1 MLMNIPHCS
10 VSNRSMP
17 GVVIIKGQQR
27 LSLFNLAKINFFIP
41 QAQTIF
47 QSRSIMSN
55 IDLIYLWGIFCKT
68 K

>member
-27 LSLFNLAKINFFIP
+27 LSLFNLAEINFFYSTSTNDFSESFYYE
-41 QAQTIF
+41 Q
-47 QSRSIMSN
+47 
-55 IDLIYLWGIFCKT
+55 Y
-68 K
+68 